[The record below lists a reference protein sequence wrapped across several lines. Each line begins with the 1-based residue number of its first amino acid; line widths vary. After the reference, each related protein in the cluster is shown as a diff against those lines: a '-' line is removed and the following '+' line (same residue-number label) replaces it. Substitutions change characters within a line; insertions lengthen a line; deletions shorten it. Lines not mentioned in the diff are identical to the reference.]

1 VRSAVRQAYGGAV
14 REQLESLWARVWVCL
29 IVSPLA
35 FLGGG
40 ALLFAAV
47 HEIVGDY
54 DESCTV
60 AGATCHDP
68 RGWVV
73 LGCSVAG
80 FACFAAG
87 AAAWFRAVQLFAR
100 AKARRAVTS

>member
-1 VRSAVRQAYGGAV
+1 V
-14 REQLESLWARVWVCL
+14 REQLESLWARTTLCL

-47 HEIVGDY
+47 HEIVGAY
-54 DESCTV
+54 DESCRL

-68 RGWVV
+68 RGWLVIAY
-73 LGCSVAG
+73 SVAG
-80 FACFAAG
+80 FALFALG

-100 AKARRAVTS
+100 SKAHRSVTS